1 MLIGFLIL
9 FAYSCFVGFWF
20 FHLLHLFLGLRFP
33 FKMKTLLDSSS
44 IRLKIHLTELV
55 IVLLLGLL
63 SPILTISLS
72 FNRDSGWFCTP
83 QSNDVVFYGIMLPQV
98 LMFLIGLVL
107 LFLSLWILR
116 RVSLANV
123 DMYIV
128 LYVQLLKWNFYSIV
142 VEHGLKLVAFLP
154 SSVGFYG

>member
-1 MLIGFLIL
+1 
-9 FAYSCFVGFWF
+9 
-20 FHLLHLFLGLRFP
+20 
-33 FKMKTLLDSSS
+33 MKTLLDSSS
-44 IRLKIHLTELV
+44 IRLKIHLTELM

-83 QSNDVVFYGIMLPQV
+83 QSNDVVFYGVMLPQI

-116 RVSLANV
+116 RVSLAIIEMHN
-123 DMYIV
+123 IV
-128 LYVQLLKWNFYSIV
+128 CKIAEMEYLFR
-142 VEHGLKLVAFLP
+142 LVANVI
-154 SSVGFYG
+154 SVGADNNQVVIRVTDI